1 MVIGL
6 TGGIG
11 TGKSTVS
18 QILKDRGFPVLD
30 LDVISHEVIEFSSV
44 VEKIVQNFG
53 REVLDEDEAGN
64 CTISREKLG
73 KIIFSDK
80 KKRLALNSIMHP
92 EILKVMH
99 KKILECEL
107 GKNKK
112 KNKIIF
118 VEVQLLFE
126 VQWEKEFDYILLVA
140 AKRDMQVR
148 RVLERD
154 KRSEEEAWN
163 IINSQMSL
171 DEKREKRKERMNT
184 LSDLNSKLFDQMDK
198 LSKEGISEEELEKE
212 ISRSETYF
220 YYHTKYLRGDKFPMG
235 AGGRQRTHPLPSY
248 WLCSPA
254 QGQCSKGSNR
264 SPQE

>member
-18 QILKDRGFPVLD
+18 QILKDRGFPVID
-30 LDVISHEVIEFSSV
+30 LDVISHEVIEFPSV

-99 KKILECEL
+99 KKILECKSE
-107 GKNKK
+107 

-171 DEKREKRKERMNT
+171 DEKREKSDFVIENDGNMD
-184 LSDLNSKLFDQMDK
+184 DLNKK
-198 LSKEGISEEELEKE
+198 V
-212 ISRSETYF
+212 
-220 YYHTKYLRGDKFPMG
+220 DKFLKSLEQ
-235 AGGRQRTHPLPSY
+235 RQF
-248 WLCSPA
+248 
-254 QGQCSKGSNR
+254 QKN
-264 SPQE
+264 

>member
-18 QILKDRGFPVLD
+18 QILKDRGFSVID

-73 KIIFSDK
+73 KIIFADK
-80 KKRLALNSIMHP
+80 EKRFALNSIMHP

-99 KKILECEL
+99 KKILECKSE
-107 GKNKK
+107 

-171 DEKREKRKERMNT
+171 DEKREKSDFVIENDGNMD
-184 LSDLNSKLFDQMDK
+184 DLNKK
-198 LSKEGISEEELEKE
+198 V
-212 ISRSETYF
+212 
-220 YYHTKYLRGDKFPMG
+220 DKFLKSLE
-235 AGGRQRTHPLPSY
+235 Q
-248 WLCSPA
+248 
-254 QGQCSKGSNR
+254 QQFQKN
-264 SPQE
+264 

>member
-18 QILKDRGFPVLD
+18 QILKDRGFPVID

-64 CTISREKLG
+64 YTVSREKLG

-99 KKILECEL
+99 KKILECKSE
-107 GKNKK
+107 

-171 DEKREKRKERMNT
+171 DEKREKSDFVIENDGNMD
-184 LSDLNSKLFDQMDK
+184 DLNKK
-198 LSKEGISEEELEKE
+198 V
-212 ISRSETYF
+212 
-220 YYHTKYLRGDKFPMG
+220 DKFLKSLE
-235 AGGRQRTHPLPSY
+235 Q
-248 WLCSPA
+248 
-254 QGQCSKGSNR
+254 QQFQKN
-264 SPQE
+264 

>member
-18 QILKDRGFPVLD
+18 QILKDRGFPVID

-73 KIIFSDK
+73 KIIFANK
-80 KKRLALNSIMHP
+80 EKRLALNSIMHP

-99 KKILECEL
+99 KKILECKLE
-107 GKNKK
+107 

-171 DEKREKRKERMNT
+171 DEKREKSDFVIENDGNMD
-184 LSDLNSKLFDQMDK
+184 DLNKK
-198 LSKEGISEEELEKE
+198 V
-212 ISRSETYF
+212 
-220 YYHTKYLRGDKFPMG
+220 DKFLKSLE
-235 AGGRQRTHPLPSY
+235 RQ
-248 WLCSPA
+248 
-254 QGQCSKGSNR
+254 
-264 SPQE
+264 